1 MELFS
6 NVLNILETKDKTHF
20 FILLFVIFISMILE
34 MLSIGLIVPIITLII
49 NSSESFLNNYNF
61 WLLEDILNKSKESQ
75 IMIVLS
81 IFVTVY
87 FLKSLY
93 LTFLTIYLNTFS
105 YNLKAKISKN
115 LFQTYLNKKFNFFIE
130 NNSSI
135 LLRNIKDEPDLFVNQ
150 VFKPLLLLFVD
161 CFLIVGIICV
171 LIFYEPLIS
180 ISVIILFLFIGT
192 IFIKLTNKNITN
204 QGLIRQKN
212 DAQRIKNLT
221 QAFNNIIEILILN
234 VKKTILDKYNQP
246 NSKSAN
252 ATKINTIYQEL
263 PRVWLEMVGVAGI
276 LIVSSSMFYL
286 DRNLDEIIPVL
297 GLFSLAA
304 FKILPTSNRILASLT
319 SIKFGKPIIKIIKK
333 NLQKKTLINKRNINI
348 NFKKKI
354 IFKNVSFSF
363 SKKKNKKEIFKNLNL
378 TIDKNSSVAIIGESG
393 SGKSTLLNLLLGFF
407 NPTSGK
413 ILIDNKDLNYISG
426 GWLNN
431 IGYVSQ
437 LTNIIDDSI
446 KRNIAFGIEDHL
458 IDKRKIFEVI
468 KKSNLSN
475 FVKKLPKGINT
486 ILGEKG
492 VKISGGQRQ
501 RISIARALYNNPSL
515 IIFDEATNALDVSTE
530 NNIIDEII
538 KLKKEKTVIFVTH
551 RTNNLKKFDL
561 VYKVSKHDLK
571 KINL

>member
-1 MELFS
+1 MSVF
-6 NVLNILETKDKTHF
+6 
-20 FILLFVIFISMILE
+20 
-34 MLSIGLIVPIITLII
+34 
-49 NSSESFLNNYNF
+49 
-61 WLLEDILNKSKESQ
+61 
-75 IMIVLS
+75 
-81 IFVTVY
+81 
-87 FLKSLY
+87 
-93 LTFLTIYLNTFS
+93 
-105 YNLKAKISKN
+105 
-115 LFQTYLNKKFNFFIE
+115 LFQ
-130 NNSSI
+130 
-135 LLRNIKDEPDLFVNQ
+135 
-150 VFKPLLLLFVD
+150 
-161 CFLIVGIICV
+161 
-171 LIFYEPLIS
+171 
-180 ISVIILFLFIGT
+180 
-192 IFIKLTNKNITN
+192 
-204 QGLIRQKN
+204 
-212 DAQRIKNLT
+212 
-221 QAFNNIIEILILN
+221 
-234 VKKTILDKYNQP
+234 
-246 NSKSAN
+246 
-252 ATKINTIYQEL
+252 
-263 PRVWLEMVGVAGI
+263 
-276 LIVSSSMFYL
+276 
-286 DRNLDEIIPVL
+286 
-297 GLFSLAA
+297 
-304 FKILPTSNRILASLT
+304 
-319 SIKFGKPIIKIIKK
+319 
-333 NLQKKTLINKRNINI
+333 
-348 NFKKKI
+348 
-354 IFKNVSFSF
+354 
-363 SKKKNKKEIFKNLNL
+363 KKKNKKEIFKNLNL